1 MEHETF
7 REWLDLEVDGALGE
21 AEQVQLEEHLV
32 SCSGCRDERRQL
44 ALLAGRLAAS
54 RVPVRE
60 GFASAV
66 MDALEPAPWES
77 RLARAWAW
85 PLALFVTLVAAA
97 ALVSGAA
104 GTGSGAAGSW
114 WSALAA
120 VAGLFGAG
128 LVAGSGLAVATW
140 TGVGAA
146 VVEWLWR
153 SPANWVAAGVLVL
166 ALDLLALRLVRS
178 GGREAARR
186 PAPPPR

>member
-1 MEHETF
+1 MEHDTF
-7 REWLDLEVDGALGE
+7 REWLDLEIDGALGDE
-21 AEQVQLEEHLV
+21 ERARLEEHLV
-32 SCSGCRDERRQL
+32 SCSGCREERRQL
-44 ALLAGRLAAS
+44 TLLAGRLAAA

-60 GFASAV
+60 GFAAAV

-77 RLARAWAW
+77 RLPRAWGW
-85 PLALFVTLVAAA
+85 PLALCVALAA
-97 ALVSGAA
+97 SAAFVSGTA
-104 GTGSGAAGSW
+104 GSRPGAAGSW
-114 WSALAA
+114 WSAIAA
-120 VAGLFGAG
+120 VADLLRAG

-146 VVEWLWR
+146 VVDWLGR

-166 ALDLLALRLVRS
+166 ALDLLALRLMRS